1 MMIRKMEQKDS
12 EAFVEMSN
20 EFYHSDAVL
29 HSIPES
35 FIRKTFDELM
45 AGSPYIDGYIFECD
59 GEEAGYSLLSITYSN
74 EAGGLVV
81 WVEEI
86 YILPKFQGRG
96 IGKEYMDFIEEAYKG
111 KAARIRLEVEEAN
124 ERAINIYKNKGYK
137 QLDYVQMYKG
147 K

>member
-1 MMIRKMEQKDS
+1 MIRKIELKDR
-12 EAFVEMSN
+12 EAFVAMAN

-35 FIRKTFDELM
+35 NIEKTFDELM

-59 GEEAGYSLLSITYSN
+59 GEKAGYSLLSITYSN

-96 IGKEYMDFIEEAYKG
+96 IGKEYMDFVEEAYKD
-111 KAARIRLEVEEAN
+111 KAARFRLEVEEEN
-124 ERAINIYKNKGYK
+124 ERAIKIYEKKGYR
-137 QLDYVQMYKG
+137 QLDYLQMYKG